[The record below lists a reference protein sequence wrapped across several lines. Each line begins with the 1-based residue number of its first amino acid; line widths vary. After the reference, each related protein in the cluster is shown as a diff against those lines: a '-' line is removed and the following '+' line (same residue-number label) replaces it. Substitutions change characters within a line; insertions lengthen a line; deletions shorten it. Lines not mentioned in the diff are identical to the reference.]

1 MPMMPRLSLLPG
13 VLLLV
18 AAPVVLA
25 ESPMPDPVAP
35 AVVGRPLDKIVP
47 ARGTPTQAARTPEPA
62 PRPSAVRKVVGPT
75 TSSPPAQDANAA
87 RHVPKQALDDRA
99 DPGMRLSEVGVGTH
113 FARKPLGA
121 GAYFGDRHRAAVR
134 KYYTEHP
141 APAASA
147 GWKIG
152 EPMPRGAAVAEV
164 PRGLL
169 ASLPKLPPGHRYVQ
183 LGGEVVLVASGSRM
197 VVDGISRTR

>member
-1 MPMMPRLSLLPG
+1 MPVMTRLPLLSG
-13 VLLLV
+13 VLLLM
-18 AAPVVLA
+18 AAPVAMA
-25 ESPMPDPVAP
+25 EAPMPDPVAP
-35 AVVGRPLDKIVP
+35 AVIGRPLDKIAP
-47 ARGTPTQAARTPEPA
+47 ARVARPKPATTTETAA
-62 PRPSAVRKVVGPT
+62 RPSAVRKVVSPT
-75 TSSPPAQDANAA
+75 TSSSPAQDANGT
-87 RHVPKQALDDRA
+87 RHAPKQALDDRA
-99 DPGMRLSEVGVGTH
+99 DPGMRLSDVGVGTH

-141 APAASA
+141 APGAHA

-152 EPMPRGAAVAEV
+152 EPMPRGATVAEV

-183 LGGEVVLVASGSRM
+183 LGGEVVLIASGSRM